1 MPASRRDMP
10 GDWRTAILL
19 RYGEDE
25 PVSKLAESIGKTEE
39 EVRRMIEYSRQYL
52 EQRLIEAGC
61 IVKPGRKAA

>member
-1 MPASRRDMP
+1 MPEN
-10 GDWRTAILL
+10 WRKALL
-19 RYGEDE
+19 LHYGEDKSI
-25 PVSKLAESIGKTEE
+25 PKVAESIGKTEE